1 MPVTKP
7 QQIFG
12 GGGVPVIK
20 KARQSALEQRQAMNA
35 AMGLDNFAKLLRGD
49 AQAAVQTVTSQ
60 QADAARAQSM
70 ALANQ
75 GGSSLQPGQL
85 GQPGPAAAG
94 SGPAHTFRQSLES
107 APGGAGGNPQ
117 NLTRLQQLMQQADD
131 PLTLVKSLNPLSTA
145 RPQGEE
151 GRMLAR
157 RTFGHRR
164 KTGEAETAP
173 EPKEAESPEKPIG
186 ALSAMFESGS
196 RGIAAIGY
204 DRNGGTSY
212 GKYQISSKAGSMD
225 QFIKFLAKEE
235 PEFAERLKK
244 AGPANTGGR
253 GGKMPQ
259 VWNGLADEQPERF
272 AELQQRFI
280 GDTHFKPAMDKIKS
294 QTGLEDK
301 DFSPAMLEVVFS
313 TAVQHG
319 VNAAGRIIGRALET
333 VGLDK
338 LKSGDNKE
346 VMRAE
351 QEVIRGVYKNRSRQ
365 FVSSTQQ
372 VREAVQ
378 GRLQTEM
385 NMALNM
391 LKDFFTA

>member
-12 GGGVPVIK
+12 GAGLPVVK
-20 KARQSALEQRQAMNA
+20 RARDSAMEQRQAMNA
-35 AMGLDNFAKLLRGD
+35 AMGLDNFAKLLKTD
-49 AQAAVQTVTSQ
+49 PQAAVQTATGQ
-60 QADAARAQSM
+60 QADTVRAQG
-70 ALANQ
+70 LAMMNQ
-75 GGSSLQPGQL
+75 GGPPAQMGQL
-85 GQPGPAAAG
+85 PKAAAG
-94 SGPAHTFRQSLES
+94 GQVHTLRQALEGAPAQA
-107 APGGAGGNPQ
+107 APGAAGGYDLQ
-117 NLTRLQQLMQQADD
+117 NMSRLQQLMQQSSD
-131 PLTLVKSLNPLSTA
+131 PMSIVKSLNPLSTA

-151 GRMLAR
+151 GRMLAI
-157 RTFGHRR
+157 RTFGHRQ
-164 KTGEAETAP
+164 KKGEAEVAP
-173 EPKEAESPEKPIG
+173 EEANTPEKPVG

-225 QFIKFLAKEE
+225 QFIKFLSNEE
-235 PEFAERLKK
+235 PEFAARLKK
-244 AGPANTGGR
+244 AGPSNTGGR

-259 VWNGLADEQPERF
+259 VWKELANEQPERF
-272 AELQQRFI
+272 AELQQKFI
-280 GDTHFKPAMDKIKS
+280 GDTHFKPAMEKIKT
-294 QTGLEDK
+294 QTGLEEK

-346 VMRAE
+346 VMQAE

-365 FVSSTQQ
+365 FVSSTDQ

-378 GRLQTEM
+378 GRLKTEM

>member
-1 MPVTKP
+1 
-7 QQIFG
+7 
-12 GGGVPVIK
+12 
-20 KARQSALEQRQAMNA
+20 
-35 AMGLDNFAKLLRGD
+35 
-49 AQAAVQTVTSQ
+49 
-60 QADAARAQSM
+60 
-70 ALANQ
+70 
-75 GGSSLQPGQL
+75 
-85 GQPGPAAAG
+85 
-94 SGPAHTFRQSLES
+94 
-107 APGGAGGNPQ
+107 
-117 NLTRLQQLMQQADD
+117 MQQADD

-157 RTFGHRR
+157 RAFGHRR
-164 KTGEAETAP
+164 KTGEAEAQ
-173 EPKEAESPEKPIG
+173 EKPEKPVG
-186 ALSAMFESGS
+186 ALSALFESGN

-225 QFIKFLAKEE
+225 QFIKFLSKEE

-259 VWNGLADEQPERF
+259 VWNSLADEQPERF

-351 QEVIRGVYKNRSRQ
+351 QEVIRGVYRNRSRQ

>member
-1 MPVTKP
+1 MPVIKP

-12 GGGVPVIK
+12 GGGAPVVK
-20 KARQSALEQRQAMNA
+20 RARDSAMEQRQSMNA
-35 AMGLDNFAKLLRGD
+35 AMGLDNFAKLLKGD
-49 AQAAVQTVTSQ
+49 AQSAVKTVTGQ
-60 QADAARAQSM
+60 QADTVRAQGM
-70 ALANQ
+70 AMMNQ
-75 GGSSLQPGQL
+75 GGAQQAPGN
-85 GQPGPAAAG
+85 GQM
-94 SGPAHTFRQSLES
+94 HTLRQSLD
-107 APGGAGGNPQ
+107 GASGDLAGPITRGGN
-117 NLTRLQQLMQQADD
+117 LESMTRLQQLMQQSSD
-131 PLTLVKSLNPLSTA
+131 PLTIVKSLNPLATA

-151 GRMLAR
+151 RSMLAI
-157 RTFGHRR
+157 RTFGHRH
-164 KTGEAETAP
+164 KKGEVEAVP
-173 EPKEAESPEKPIG
+173 EEAKAPEKPVG

-212 GKYQISSKAGSMD
+212 GKYQLSSKAGSMD
-225 QFIKFLAKEE
+225 QFIKFLSTEE

-244 AGPANTGGR
+244 AGPSNTGGR

-259 VWNGLADEQPERF
+259 AWKELASEQPERF
-272 AELQQRFI
+272 AELQQQFI

-294 QTGLEDK
+294 QTGLEEK

-338 LKSGDNKE
+338 LRSDDNKE
-346 VMRAE
+346 VMQAE

-365 FVSSTQQ
+365 FVSSTEQ